1 MITPMKKTYILTQA
15 KDHAASLE
23 ALRELGLV
31 HVAHVQPPAGKEL
44 NDVLAQIQ
52 SLEKALAILEP
63 FKAAEQKASPNATYH
78 AAEVVKLDQEAKQ
91 LREQLV
97 ALQTQI
103 NTWEPW
109 GEFEPNDVRY
119 LAHHGVHLNL
129 YEVSEKDFKKAK
141 NDLVA
146 ITSDGKLT
154 RSVGFNLKNV
164 PYREVNLPAHG
175 LKHLRREAHHVE
187 TKIKN
192 IEKIISEHGRYYQS
206 WTKTLE
212 AQRNDVE
219 LHKAAAGM
227 GQHDDLSYLQG
238 FCPVDR
244 VGQLKAGA
252 QKNQWGLLIE
262 DPSDEDR
269 PPTLLRNPDSIGMV
283 KPIFDFMNIMPGY
296 REQDVS
302 FVFLLFFTL
311 FFSILI
317 GDAGYGTVFLLLF
330 ALVHKKSGNK
340 ADRKIFLLGYTL
352 SAGTILWGV
361 MTGTY
366 FGTVLTANLIKPVVP
381 WLTVNEHVQQLVFTI
396 GVIHLSVAHGWRA
409 YNQLSVKNWSGFID
423 IGWTLIL
430 WACYF
435 AVLYFVVNAP
445 LSPLTLPLAAAGG
458 ILIAVFSKFD
468 IIGLFL
474 GSLGAF
480 GDIVSY
486 IRLFAVGLAGVA
498 VADAFNNMGM
508 SIGFSNPGSAIG
520 ACLVIG
526 LGHILNMVLSM
537 FAILVHGIR
546 LKVMEFS
553 GHLGMEWTGAQYQP
567 LKKTVV

>member
-1 MITPMKKTYILTQA
+1 MKKIYILTQA
-15 KDHAASLE
+15 KEQVNALE
-23 ALRELGLV
+23 ALRDLGLLHIEHV
-31 HVAHVQPPAGKEL
+31 HAPSGSTL
-44 NDVLAQIQ
+44 NDVCGQIQ
-52 SLEKALAILEP
+52 DLEKALAILEP
-63 FKAAEQKASPNATYH
+63 FKGAVQKESTNGLKDAQ
-78 AAEVVKLDQEAKQ
+78 EVVKLDQEIKQ
-91 LREQLV
+91 LKEQMA
-97 ALQTQI
+97 ALDLQI
-103 NTWEPW
+103 KTWEPW

-119 LAHHGVHLNL
+119 LAHHGIHLNL
-129 YEVSEKDFKKAK
+129 YEVSAKELKKAER
-141 NDLVA
+141 DL
-146 ITSDGKLT
+146 ITIHSDGK
-154 RSVGFNLKNV
+154 SAKAVGINLKHA
-164 PYREVNLPAHG
+164 PLREVALPAHG
-175 LKHLRREAHHVE
+175 LKTLKHQAHQLGHRIASV
-187 TKIKN
+187 
-192 IEKIISEHGRYYQS
+192 EKIISEHGRYYQS
-206 WTKTLE
+206 WAKTLE
-212 AQRNDVE
+212 TKRNDLE

-227 GQHDDLSYLQG
+227 GQQEDLVYLKG
-238 FCPVDR
+238 FCPADQVEA
-244 VGQLKAGA
+244 LKAGA
-252 QKNQWGLLIE
+252 QKNHWGLLVE

-269 PPTLLRNPDSIGMV
+269 PPTLLKNPDTIGMV
-283 KPIFDFMNIMPGY
+283 KPIFDFMNITPGY

-317 GDAGYGTVFLLLF
+317 GDAGYGSVFLLLF
-330 ALVHKKSGNK
+330 AFVHKKVGK
-340 ADRKIFLLGYTL
+340 KVDHKVFLLGYTL
-352 SAGTILWGV
+352 SVGTIIWGV

-366 FGTVLTANLIKPVVP
+366 FGTALTSNLIKPVVP

-396 GVIHLSVAHGWRA
+396 GVIHLTVAHGWRA
-409 YNQLSVKNWSGFID
+409 YNQLRVKNWSGFID
-423 IGWTLIL
+423 IGWILIL

-508 SIGFSNPGSAIG
+508 SIGFSSPGSAIG

-553 GHLGMEWTGAQYQP
+553 GHLGIEWIGTQYQP